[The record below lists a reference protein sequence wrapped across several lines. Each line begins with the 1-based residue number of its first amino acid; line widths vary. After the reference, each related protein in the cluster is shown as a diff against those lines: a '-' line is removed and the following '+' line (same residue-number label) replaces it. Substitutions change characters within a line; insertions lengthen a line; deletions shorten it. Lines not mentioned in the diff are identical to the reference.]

1 MKKIIFSFIVLAVAV
16 PAFASA
22 AANVSLTPST
32 FNVKAGQTV
41 AVQVSVNPAGENVYT
56 SKVVLSYSKD
66 LLKAT
71 AFNFAPVWLPL
82 SQPGYDSM
90 DSGLVIKTAGY
101 PGGVSTSKVFG
112 TVTFTALKS
121 GTASIGVMSDTQI
134 YNAQNKNVFSGNG
147 GAPVQ
152 VTISNATV
160 SGNNS
165 VAGGTN
171 STVQGASTTATPVV
185 VKDVAAEGGS
195 ATKNYTSYILGALVL
210 LALGAA
216 ARLIF
221 GKTTK

>member
-1 MKKIIFSFIVLAVAV
+1 MKKFIFSLIVLALAV

-22 AANVSLTPST
+22 AANVSLIPST

-41 AVQVSVNPAGENVYT
+41 TVQVSVIPAGESVYT
-56 SKVVLSYSKD
+56 SKVALSYSKD

-90 DSGLVIKTAGY
+90 DSGSLVKTAGY
-101 PGGVSTSKVFG
+101 PGGISAGKIFG

-121 GTASIGVMSDTQI
+121 GTASLAVANDTEI
-134 YNAQNKNVFSGNG
+134 YNAQNKNVFSANG

-152 VTISNATV
+152 ITISNATV
-160 SGNNS
+160 ATNNS
-165 VAGGTN
+165 VAGETN
-171 STVQGASTTATPVV
+171 NAGQGVSTTATPLV
-185 VKDVAAEGGS
+185 VKDLAAIETSG
-195 ATKNYTSYILGALVL
+195 ARNYTSYILGALVL